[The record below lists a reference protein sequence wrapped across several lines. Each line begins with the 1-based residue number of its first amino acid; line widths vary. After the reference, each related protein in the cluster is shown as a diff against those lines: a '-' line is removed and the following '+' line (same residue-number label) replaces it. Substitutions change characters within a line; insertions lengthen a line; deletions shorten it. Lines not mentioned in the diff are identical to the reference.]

1 MRGEEFDDFSRELKQ
16 LCASLGK
23 AYTDALVQAYWRAL
37 RDVSL
42 EEVQAHVE
50 RILLNAKKETKFP
63 RPADLRS
70 TPPTQLTPPSD
81 PAFRDAETKAIRNL
95 DEIRGSSPDEWRAR
109 VNVGKLDRIIATAD
123 PGSVEYA
130 RALCEWR
137 EARGIHVSAK
147 EWAAV
152 GGR

>member
-23 AYTDALVQAYWRAL
+23 AYTDSLVQAYWRVL

-70 TPPTQLTPPSD
+70 TPPAQVVSIND
-81 PAFRDAETKAIRNL
+81 PAFREAEDRAIRNL
-95 DEIRGSSPDEWRAR
+95 EELRQRDPVVWEKHVRDAR
-109 VNVGKLDRIIATAD
+109 VAEGKD
-123 PGSVEYA
+123 PNCNAIQLHRQFGERLFYDLKE
-130 RALCEWR
+130 RCWR
-137 EARGIHVSAK
+137 V
-147 EWAAV
+147 
-152 GGR
+152 